1 MSKLLDLL
9 YHEYTRSRVA
19 EMEVA
24 NGFGEVRKMAN
35 YRRSE
40 DIAKSI
46 GEALRSEEQSPRQRL
61 AAGPSRA

>member
-9 YHEYTRSRVA
+9 YHEYTRSRLA
-19 EMEVA
+19 EMEA
-24 NGFGEVRKMAN
+24 ADGFADVWKMAN

-46 GEALRSEEQSPRQRL
+46 GEALRSEEHSTGQRL
-61 AAGPSRA
+61 TAVPSRA

>member
-9 YHEYTRSRVA
+9 YREYTRSRLA
-19 EMEVA
+19 EMEAA
-24 NGFGEVRKMAN
+24 NGFADVWKMAN

-46 GEALRSEEQSPRQRL
+46 GEALRSEKHLAGQRL